1 MNRLIII
8 GNGFD
13 MAHDLK
19 TSYMD
24 FINWY
29 WKQRVQNL
37 TKEKTNKSGDCL
49 CSFIIQ
55 PEAYDYKDEKEYS
68 CWKDLAHNKQLNT
81 KKGKDVIQ
89 LFQIKLNYVT
99 ILYSPFLETIL
110 QSIETKGWVDIENDY
125 YQLLKQKIEDPNHH
139 NNYTIEGLNEQLA
152 FLQQKL
158 IEYLNTI
165 SIDKEKQDIL
175 EKMIEYFDPADF
187 AIGSK
192 KKAMDYL
199 GLDRNISSIKEI
211 HGSEEKEKLKPQRIM
226 LLSFN
231 YTQTARL
238 YAIDNRFE
246 CNYIHGQLE
255 DPEHI
260 IFGYGDEL
268 DKSFQHILD
277 MNDNRLLNNIKS
289 VRYLETGHYRRLLE
303 FLMAAPF
310 QVFIMGHSCGNSDR
324 TLLNTIF
331 EHENCISI
339 KPFYHKGEDEKD
351 NYMEITQNIY
361 RNFTDMKS
369 FRDRVVTKERCQTF

>member
-13 MAHDLK
+13 MAHGLK
-19 TSYMD
+19 TSYKD

-29 WKQRVQNL
+29 CDQRIQALAKVFTNVSEDSLCGLWINSSHYTWNQIFNSKRRLFQRL
-37 TKEKTNKSGDCL
+37 TG
-49 CSFIIQ
+49 I
-55 PEAYDYKDEKEYS
+55 EAI
-68 CWKDLAHNKQLNT
+68 KDL
-81 KKGKDVIQ
+81 KKDP
-89 LFQIKLNYVT
+89 LAFFIK
-99 ILYSPFLETIL
+99 YSPLFETIT
-110 QSIETKGWVDIENDY
+110 QSIDTKGWVDIENDY

-139 NNYTIEGLNEQLA
+139 NNYTIEKLNEQLA

-165 SIDKEKQDIL
+165 SIDKVRQDIL
-175 EKMIEYFDPADF
+175 DNILEYFDPADF

-199 GLDRNISSIKEI
+199 GLDNNISSIKEI
-211 HGSEEKEKLKPQRIM
+211 HDPKVKIDKLIPQRFM

-231 YTQTARL
+231 YTKTARL

-339 KPFYHKGEDEKD
+339 KPFYYINEKGKD

-369 FRDRVVTKERCQTF
+369 FRDRVVNKEHCQTF

>member
-13 MAHDLK
+13 MAHGLK
-19 TSYMD
+19 TSYKD

-29 WKQRVQNL
+29 MNQRVQKL
-37 TKEKTNKSGDCL
+37 ADEPTTESADAL
-49 CSFIIQ
+49 CSYTIDQSALFYNHTSWKELI
-55 PEAYDYKDEKEYS
+55 YYKSFKTKNWENFVDRYSRYFTFEK
-68 CWKDLAHNKQLNT
+68 K
-81 KKGKDVIQ
+81 
-89 LFQIKLNYVT
+89 
-99 ILYSPFLETIL
+99 PFLETIL
-110 QSIETKGWVDIENDY
+110 QSIDTKGWVDIENDY
-125 YQLLKQKIEDPNHH
+125 YQLLTKKIENPNCT
-139 NNYTIEGLNEQLA
+139 YTIEELNEQLA

-158 IEYLNTI
+158 IEYLNAI
-165 SIDKEKQDIL
+165 SINKVKQNIL
-175 EKMIEYFDPADF
+175 DKMIEYFDPADF

-211 HGSEEKEKLKPQRIM
+211 HDPKVKIDKLIPQRFM

-231 YTQTARL
+231 YTKTARL
-238 YAIDNRFE
+238 YAIDDRFE

-255 DPEHI
+255 EPEHI

-268 DKSFQHILD
+268 DKNFQQILD

-289 VRYLETGHYRRLLE
+289 IKYLETGHYRRLLE

-339 KPFYHKGEDEKD
+339 KPFYHKDENGKD

-369 FRDRVVTKERCQTF
+369 FRDRVVNKERCISF

>member
-13 MAHDLK
+13 MAHGLK

-24 FINWY
+24 FIHWY
-29 WKQRVQNL
+29 WEQRIENL
-37 TKEKTNKSGDCL
+37 LNKYTNVSKDCL
-49 CSFIIQ
+49 CEFKINDPNYCFNELLYSNHRPFQGFTGIEAIQ
-55 PEAYDYKDEKEYS
+55 YIE
-68 CWKDLAHNKQLNT
+68 HNPQY
-81 KKGKDVIQ
+81 
-89 LFQIKLNYVT
+89 FSIK
-99 ILYSPFLETIL
+99 YSPFFEKIK

-125 YQLLKQKIEDPNHH
+125 YQLLIKKIENPNCT
-139 NNYTIEGLNEQLA
+139 YTIEELNEQLA
-152 FLQQKL
+152 FLQQNL
-158 IEYLNTI
+158 LEYLNAINIDINYTKERKDI
-165 SIDKEKQDIL
+165 SNI
-175 EKMIEYFDPADF
+175 IEEFFDPADF

-211 HGSEEKEKLKPQRIM
+211 HGSEEKEKLKPQRFM
-226 LLSFN
+226 FLSFN
-231 YTQTARL
+231 YTKTARL
-238 YAIDNRFE
+238 YDIDNRFE

-255 DPEHI
+255 NPEHI

-268 DKSFQHILD
+268 DKSFQQILD
-277 MNDNRLLNNIKS
+277 MNDNKLLNNIKS

-339 KPFYHKGEDEKD
+339 KPFYHIEKDGKD

-369 FRDRVVTKERCQTF
+369 FRDRVVTKEHCLSF

>member
-13 MAHDLK
+13 MAHGLK

-29 WKQRVQNL
+29 WEQRAKAFAQ
-37 TKEKTNKSGDCL
+37 EYTNVSKDCL
-49 CSFIIQ
+49 CTFLINPEAFRFYESWAYFNRFNYLNTQNGKDIIQ
-55 PEAYDYKDEKEYS
+55 YIKEQT
-68 CWKDLAHNKQLNT
+68 DR
-81 KKGKDVIQ
+81 
-89 LFQIKLNYVT
+89 FT
-99 ILYSPFLETIL
+99 IEYSPFFETIL

-125 YQLLKQKIEDPNHH
+125 YQLLTKKIKNPNC
-139 NNYTIEGLNEQLA
+139 NYTIEELNEQLA

-158 IEYLNTI
+158 IEYLNAI
-165 SIDKEKQDIL
+165 SIDKEKQNIL
-175 EKMIEYFDPADF
+175 DKMIEYFDPADF

-211 HGSEEKEKLKPQRIM
+211 HDPKVKIDKLIPQRFM

-231 YTQTARL
+231 YTKTARL
-238 YAIDNRFE
+238 YAIDDRFE

-255 DPEHI
+255 EPEHI

-268 DKSFQHILD
+268 DKNFQQILD
-277 MNDNRLLNNIKS
+277 MNDNELLNNIKS

-331 EHENCISI
+331 EHENCMSI
-339 KPFYHKGEDEKD
+339 KPFYHKSEDGKD

-361 RNFTDMKS
+361 RNFTDMKL
-369 FRDRVVTKERCQTF
+369 FRDRVVNKKRCISF

>member
-13 MAHDLK
+13 MAHGLK
-19 TSYMD
+19 TSYKD

-29 WKQRVQNL
+29 CDQRIKAL
-37 TKEKTNKSGDCL
+37 ATEITNMSEDRL
-49 CSFIIQ
+49 CQIMI
-55 PEAYDYKDEKEYS
+55 KDPFSTWSRIFYL
-68 CWKDLAHNKQLNT
+68 D
-81 KKGKDVIQ
+81 D
-89 LFQIKLNYVT
+89 
-99 ILYSPFLETIL
+99 SPFLRLTGIEAIQSFEKYPQYFSIEYSPLFETIT

-125 YQLLKQKIEDPNHH
+125 YRMLTKKIKNL
-139 NNYTIEGLNEQLA
+139 NCNYTIEKLNEQLA

-165 SIDKEKQDIL
+165 SINKERQNIL
-175 EKMIEYFDPADF
+175 DKMIEYFDPADF

-211 HGSEEKEKLKPQRIM
+211 HDPKVKIDKLIPQRFM

-231 YTQTARL
+231 YTKTARL
-238 YAIDNRFE
+238 YAIDDRFE

-268 DKSFQHILD
+268 DKSFQQILD

-289 VRYLETGHYRRLLE
+289 IKYLETGHYRRLLE

-331 EHENCISI
+331 EHENCMSI
-339 KPFYHKGEDEKD
+339 KPFYHIGENGKD

-369 FRDRVVTKERCQTF
+369 FRDRVVTKEHCLSF

>member
-19 TSYMD
+19 TSYKD

-29 WKQRVQNL
+29 CDQRIQALAKVFTNVSEDSLCGLWINSSHYNWNQIFNSKRRL
-37 TKEKTNKSGDCL
+37 FPGFTGIKTIQSLAKYPKYFFIRYG
-49 CSFIIQ
+49 SFF
-55 PEAYDYKDEKEYS
+55 
-68 CWKDLAHNKQLNT
+68 
-81 KKGKDVIQ
+81 KK
-89 LFQIKLNYVT
+89 
-99 ILYSPFLETIL
+99 IL

-139 NNYTIEGLNEQLA
+139 NNYTIEKLNEQLA

-158 IEYLNTI
+158 IEYLNAI
-165 SIDKEKQDIL
+165 SIDKVRQDIL
-175 EKMIEYFDPADF
+175 DNILEYFDPADF

-199 GLDRNISSIKEI
+199 GLNNNISSIKEI
-211 HGSEEKEKLKPQRIM
+211 HDSKVKIDKLIPQRIM

-231 YTQTARL
+231 YTKTASL
-238 YAIDNRFE
+238 YATDKRFE

-268 DKSFQHILD
+268 DKSFQQILD

-339 KPFYHKGEDEKD
+339 KPFYHKDENGKD

-369 FRDRVVTKERCQTF
+369 FRDRVVNKERCISF

>member
-13 MAHDLK
+13 MAHGLK
-19 TSYMD
+19 TSYKD

-29 WKQRVQNL
+29 MNQRVQNL
-37 TKEKTNKSGDCL
+37 ADEPTTESADAL
-49 CSFIIQ
+49 CSYTIDQNASF
-55 PEAYDYKDEKEYS
+55 YYRTS
-68 CWKDLAHNKQLNT
+68 WKRLIYHESLNT
-81 KKGKDVIQ
+81 NNWENFVDRYSQYFTFEKK
-89 LFQIKLNYVT
+89 T
-99 ILYSPFLETIL
+99 FLETIL
-110 QSIETKGWVDIENDY
+110 QSIDTKGWVDIENDY
-125 YQLLKQKIEDPNHH
+125 YQLLTKKIKNS
-139 NNYTIEGLNEQLA
+139 NCNYTIEELNEQLA

-165 SIDKEKQDIL
+165 SIDKKKQKIL
-175 EKMIEYFDPADF
+175 DNITEYFDPADF

-192 KKAMDYL
+192 EKAMDYL
-199 GLDRNISSIKEI
+199 GLDINISSIKEI
-211 HGSEEKEKLKPQRIM
+211 QDAKELEKLIPQRII

-231 YTQTARL
+231 YTKTARL

-268 DKSFQHILD
+268 DKNFQHILD
-277 MNDNRLLNNIKS
+277 MNDDRYLKNIKS
-289 VRYLETGHYRRLLE
+289 IRYLETGHYHKLQE
-303 FLMAAPF
+303 FLMTAPF

-339 KPFYHKGEDEKD
+339 KPFYHVEENGKD
-351 NYMEITQNIY
+351 NYIELSQNLA

-369 FRDRVVTKERCQTF
+369 YHDRVVTKERCISF

>member
-13 MAHDLK
+13 MAHGLK
-19 TSYMD
+19 TSYMN

-29 WKQRVQNL
+29 WEQRAKAFAQ
-37 TKEKTNKSGDCL
+37 EYTNVSKDCL
-49 CSFIIQ
+49 CTFLINPEAFRFYESWAYFNRFNYLNTQNGKDIIQ
-55 PEAYDYKDEKEYS
+55 YIKEQT
-68 CWKDLAHNKQLNT
+68 DR
-81 KKGKDVIQ
+81 
-89 LFQIKLNYVT
+89 FT
-99 ILYSPFLETIL
+99 IEYSPFFETIL

-125 YQLLKQKIEDPNHH
+125 YQLLTKKIKNPNC
-139 NNYTIEGLNEQLA
+139 NYTIEELNEQLA

-158 IEYLNTI
+158 IEYLNAI
-165 SIDKEKQDIL
+165 SIDKVRQDIL
-175 EKMIEYFDPADF
+175 DNIIEYFDPADF

-192 KKAMDYL
+192 KNTMDHL
-199 GLDRNISSIKEI
+199 RLDRKISSINDCNVMER
-211 HGSEEKEKLKPQRIM
+211 ERLKPQRFM

-231 YTQTARL
+231 YTKTASL
-238 YAIDNRFE
+238 YAINNRFE

-268 DKSFQHILD
+268 DKSFQQILD

-339 KPFYHKGEDEKD
+339 KPFYHKDENGKD

-369 FRDRVVTKERCQTF
+369 FRDRVVTKEHCLSF

>member
-13 MAHDLK
+13 MAHGLK

-24 FINWY
+24 FIHWY
-29 WKQRVQNL
+29 WEQRIENL
-37 TKEKTNKSGDCL
+37 LNKYTNVSKDCL
-49 CSFIIQ
+49 CEFKINDPNYCFNELLYSNRRPFHGFSGIKAIQ
-55 PEAYDYKDEKEYS
+55 YIE
-68 CWKDLAHNKQLNT
+68 HNPQY
-81 KKGKDVIQ
+81 
-89 LFQIKLNYVT
+89 FSIK
-99 ILYSPFLETIL
+99 YSPFFEKIK
-110 QSIETKGWVDIENDY
+110 QSIETRGWVDIENDY
-125 YQLLKQKIEDPNHH
+125 YQLLIKKIENPNCT
-139 NNYTIEGLNEQLA
+139 YTIEELNEQLA
-152 FLQQKL
+152 FLQQNL
-158 IEYLNTI
+158 LEYLNAI
-165 SIDKEKQDIL
+165 SIDINYDKERKDISNI
-175 EKMIEYFDPADF
+175 IEEFFDPADF

-192 KKAMDYL
+192 KIAMDYL
-199 GLDRNISSIKEI
+199 GLNNNISSINDCNVIER
-211 HGSEEKEKLKPQRIM
+211 ERLKPQRFM

-231 YTQTARL
+231 YTKTARL
-238 YAIDNRFE
+238 YTINYRFE

-268 DKSFQHILD
+268 DKSFQQILD

-331 EHENCISI
+331 EHENCMSI
-339 KPFYHKGEDEKD
+339 KPFYYIDEKGKD
-351 NYMEITQNIY
+351 NYLEITQNIY

-369 FRDRVVTKERCQTF
+369 FRDRGVTKEHCLSF

>member
-13 MAHDLK
+13 MAHGLK
-19 TSYMD
+19 TSYKD

-29 WKQRVQNL
+29 MNQRVQNL

-49 CSFIIQ
+49 CSFIIK

-89 LFQIKLNYVT
+89 FFQKELNYIT

-125 YQLLKQKIEDPNHH
+125 YQLLTKNIEAPNCT
-139 NNYTIEGLNEQLA
+139 YTIEELNEQLA

-158 IEYLNTI
+158 IEYLNAI

-175 EKMIEYFDPADF
+175 EKMIEFFDPADF

-192 KKAMDYL
+192 KKAMEHL
-199 GLDRNISSIKEI
+199 GLDINISSIKEI
-211 HGSEEKEKLKPQRIM
+211 HDFKKLKKLIPQRFM

-231 YTQTARL
+231 YTKTARL

-260 IFGYGDEL
+260 IFGYGDEH
-268 DKSFQHILD
+268 DKNFQHILD
-277 MNDNRLLNNIKS
+277 MNDDRYLKNIKS
-289 VRYLETGHYRRLLE
+289 IRYLETGHYRKLQE
-303 FLMAAPF
+303 FLEAAPF

-324 TLLNTIF
+324 TLLHTIF
-331 EHENCISI
+331 EHKNCISI
-339 KPFYHKGEDEKD
+339 KPFYHIGEDGKD
-351 NYMEITQNIY
+351 NYIELSQSMA
-361 RNFTDMKS
+361 RNFTSMDS
-369 FRDRVVTKERCQTF
+369 YHDRVVTKERCLSF

>member
-1 MNRLIII
+1 MNKLIII

-13 MAHDLK
+13 MTHGLK
-19 TSYMD
+19 TSYKD

-29 WKQRVQNL
+29 CDQRIQAL
-37 TKEKTNKSGDCL
+37 TTEITNVSEDRL
-49 CSFIIQ
+49 CQIMI
-55 PEAYDYKDEKEYS
+55 KDPFSTWNRIFYL
-68 CWKDLAHNKQLNT
+68 D
-81 KKGKDVIQ
+81 D
-89 LFQIKLNYVT
+89 
-99 ILYSPFLETIL
+99 SPFLRLTGIEAIQSFEQYPQYFSIEYSPLFETIT

-125 YQLLKQKIEDPNHH
+125 YQLLIKKIENPNC
-139 NNYTIEGLNEQLA
+139 NYTIEKLNEQLA

-165 SIDKEKQDIL
+165 SIDKVRQDIL
-175 EKMIEYFDPADF
+175 DNILEYFDPADF

-192 KKAMDYL
+192 KIAMDYL
-199 GLDRNISSIKEI
+199 GLDNNISSIKEI
-211 HGSEEKEKLKPQRIM
+211 HDPKVKIDKLIPQRFM

-231 YTQTARL
+231 YTKTARL
-238 YAIDNRFE
+238 YATDNRFE

-255 DPEHI
+255 DSEHI

-268 DKSFQHILD
+268 DRSFQQILD

-331 EHENCISI
+331 EHENCMSI
-339 KPFYHKGEDEKD
+339 KPFYYIDEKGKD
-351 NYMEITQNIY
+351 NYLEITQSIY

-369 FRDRVVTKERCQTF
+369 FRDRVVTKEHCLSF

>member
-13 MAHDLK
+13 MAHGLK
-19 TSYMD
+19 TSYKD

-29 WKQRVQNL
+29 MNQRVQNL
-37 TKEKTNKSGDCL
+37 ADEPTTKSADTL
-49 CSFIIQ
+49 CSYTINQNASLYYHTF
-55 PEAYDYKDEKEYS
+55 
-68 CWKDLAHNKQLNT
+68 WKDLIYYESLNT
-81 KKGKDVIQ
+81 KNWKNFINQYSRYFTFK
-89 LFQIKLNYVT
+89 K
-99 ILYSPFLETIL
+99 SPFLETIL
-110 QSIETKGWVDIENDY
+110 QSIDTKGWVDIENDY
-125 YQLLKQKIEDPNHH
+125 YQLLIKKIENPNCT
-139 NNYTIEGLNEQLA
+139 YTIEELNEQLA

-158 IEYLNTI
+158 IEYLNAI
-165 SIDKEKQDIL
+165 SIDKKKQEILDDIT
-175 EKMIEYFDPADF
+175 EYFDPADF

-192 KKAMDYL
+192 EKAMDYL

-231 YTQTARL
+231 YTKTARL

-331 EHENCISI
+331 EHENCMSI
-339 KPFYHKGEDEKD
+339 KPFYYIDEKGKD
-351 NYMEITQNIY
+351 NYLEITQNIY

-369 FRDRVVTKERCQTF
+369 FRDRVVTKERCLSF

>member
-13 MAHDLK
+13 MAHGLK
-19 TSYMD
+19 TSYKD

-29 WKQRVQNL
+29 CDQRIQAL
-37 TKEKTNKSGDCL
+37 TTEITNVSEDRL
-49 CSFIIQ
+49 CQIMI
-55 PEAYDYKDEKEYS
+55 KDPFSTWNRIFYL
-68 CWKDLAHNKQLNT
+68 D
-81 KKGKDVIQ
+81 D
-89 LFQIKLNYVT
+89 
-99 ILYSPFLETIL
+99 SPFLRLTGIEAIQSFEQYPQYFSIEYSPLFETIT

-125 YQLLKQKIEDPNHH
+125 YQLLIKKIENPNC
-139 NNYTIEGLNEQLA
+139 NYTIEELNEQLA

-158 IEYLNTI
+158 IEYLNAI
-165 SIDKEKQDIL
+165 SIDKERQDIL

-192 KKAMDYL
+192 EKAMDYL

-211 HGSEEKEKLKPQRIM
+211 HDSKVKIDKLIPQRFM

-238 YAIDNRFE
+238 YATDNRFE

-268 DKSFQHILD
+268 DKSFQQILD
-277 MNDNRLLNNIKS
+277 RNDNRLLNNIKS
-289 VRYLETGHYRRLLE
+289 IKYLETGHYRRLLE

-339 KPFYHKGEDEKD
+339 KPFYHKDENGKD

-369 FRDRVVTKERCQTF
+369 FRDRVVNKERCLPF

>member
-13 MAHDLK
+13 MAHGLK
-19 TSYMD
+19 TSYKD

-29 WKQRVQNL
+29 CDQRIQALATEFTHVS
-37 TKEKTNKSGDCL
+37 EDCL
-49 CSFIIQ
+49 FELRIKDPLYNWNQIFYSNRRPFQGHFGIGAIQSF
-55 PEAYDYKDEKEYS
+55 EKDPQYFSIE
-68 CWKDLAHNKQLNT
+68 
-81 KKGKDVIQ
+81 
-89 LFQIKLNYVT
+89 
-99 ILYSPFLETIL
+99 YSPFFETIT

-125 YQLLKQKIEDPNHH
+125 YQLLTKDIEDPRCD
-139 NNYTIEGLNEQLA
+139 YTIEELNQQLA

-165 SIDKEKQDIL
+165 SIDKKKQKIL
-175 EKMIEYFDPADF
+175 DNITEYFDPADF

-192 KKAMDYL
+192 EKAMDYL
-199 GLDRNISSIKEI
+199 GLDINISSIKEI
-211 HGSEEKEKLKPQRIM
+211 QDAKELEKLIPQRII

-268 DKSFQHILD
+268 DKNFQQILD
-277 MNDNRLLNNIKS
+277 LDDQRYLKNIKS
-289 VRYLETGHYRRLLE
+289 IRYLETGHYHKLLE
-303 FLMAAPF
+303 FLIAAPF

-339 KPFYHKGEDEKD
+339 KPFYYISENGKD
-351 NYMEITQNIY
+351 NYMQIAQNIA
-361 RNFTDMKS
+361 RNFTDMKL
-369 FRDRVVTKERCQTF
+369 FRDRVVNKEHCLSF

>member
-13 MAHDLK
+13 MAHGLK
-19 TSYMD
+19 TSYKD

-29 WKQRVQNL
+29 MNQRVQNL
-37 TKEKTNKSGDCL
+37 ADEPTTESADTL
-49 CSFIIQ
+49 CSYIIDQ
-55 PEAYDYKDEKEYS
+55 SASFYNHTSWKELIDYKSLKTKNWENFVERYSRYFTFEK
-68 CWKDLAHNKQLNT
+68 K
-81 KKGKDVIQ
+81 
-89 LFQIKLNYVT
+89 
-99 ILYSPFLETIL
+99 PFLETIL

-125 YQLLKQKIEDPNHH
+125 YQLLIKKIENPNC
-139 NNYTIEGLNEQLA
+139 NYTIEELNQQLA

-165 SIDKEKQDIL
+165 SIDKKKQNIL
-175 EKMIEYFDPADF
+175 DNITAYFDPADF

-192 KKAMDYL
+192 EKAMDYL
-199 GLDRNISSIKEI
+199 GLDVNISSIKEI
-211 HGSEEKEKLKPQRIM
+211 HDLKKLERLIPQRFM

-231 YTQTARL
+231 YTKTARL
-238 YAIDNRFE
+238 YDINYRFE

-255 DPEHI
+255 NPEHI

-268 DKSFQHILD
+268 DKSFQQILD
-277 MNDNRLLNNIKS
+277 MNDNKLLNNIKS
-289 VRYLETGHYRRLLE
+289 VRYLETDHYRKLLE

-339 KPFYHKGEDEKD
+339 KPFYYIDEKGKD

-369 FRDRVVTKERCQTF
+369 FRDRVVNKEHCQTF